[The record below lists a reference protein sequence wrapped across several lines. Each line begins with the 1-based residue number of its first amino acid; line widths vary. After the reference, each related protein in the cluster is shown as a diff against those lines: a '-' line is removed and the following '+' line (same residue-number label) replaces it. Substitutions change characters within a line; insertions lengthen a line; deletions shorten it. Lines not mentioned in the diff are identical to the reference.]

1 MALEQGDVVKIY
13 IDTASATALALPG
26 QTMASLNYA
35 NESADKTAK
44 GNTFRLI
51 EATKS
56 QITINFE
63 GFYDHSDSSITRA
76 LALLDAGAVTVS
88 GEIQRSG
95 SQYASFTGVLDD
107 FTIDH
112 TDGEMATYSG
122 SITVSGALT
131 LA

>member
-13 IDTASATALALPG
+13 IDNAGGTALALPG
-26 QTMASLNYA
+26 QTTGTLSYA
-35 NESADKTAK
+35 NESADKTSK
-44 GNTFRLI
+44 GDTFRLI

-56 QITINFE
+56 QITISFE
-63 GFYDHSDSSITRA
+63 GFYDHSDASVTRV

-88 GEIQRSG
+88 GEIQRSS
-95 SQYASFTGVLDD
+95 SQYAEFTGVLDD

-122 SITVSGALT
+122 TITVSGALT